1 MTNGEIAEITVEEL
15 NTMMQSGNAPVIL
28 DVREY
33 FEFDL
38 ANIDGVLIPLG
49 ELEMRI
55 YEIEQHKED
64 DIVVHCRT
72 GSRSAEAVAMLQ
84 NQGFKK
90 VKNLTGGLNEWARKI
105 DSSLPIL

>member
-1 MTNGEIAEITVEEL
+1 MSVQNSVEMTVEEL
-15 NTMMQSGNAPVIL
+15 SEKMKSGDAPVIL

-49 ELEMRI
+49 ELEMRL

-64 DIVVHCRT
+64 EVVVHCRT
-72 GSRSAEAVAMLQ
+72 GSRSAEAVQLLQ
-84 NQGFKK
+84 NNGFKS
-90 VKNLTGGLNEWARKI
+90 VRNLTGGLNEWARKI
-105 DSSLPIL
+105 DSSLPVL

>member
-1 MTNGEIAEITVEEL
+1 MSVQNSVEMTVEEL
-15 NTMMQSGNAPVIL
+15 SEKMKSGDAPVIL

-49 ELEMRI
+49 ELEMRL

-64 DIVVHCRT
+64 EVVVHCRT
-72 GSRSAEAVAMLQ
+72 GSRSAEAVQLLQ
-84 NQGFKK
+84 NNGFKS
-90 VKNLTGGLNEWARKI
+90 VRNLTGGLNEWARKI
-105 DSSLPIL
+105 DPSVPVL